1 MLDIKRIR
9 ENPEETG
16 KILGRRGAKVS
27 LDHILEL
34 DARRREIIKEVDE
47 LRHQRKEKSDAVA
60 RAKKE
65 GKKEGQETFVLESRN
80 IGKHIT
86 ELEQE
91 SQSVEEKLKNELLCL
106 PNFVHETTPD
116 EGRVVREGGKK
127 QEFDFEPRP
136 HWDVGEALDIIDI
149 PRAVRMSETR
159 FVMLKGQG
167 ALLERALANFMID
180 LHTKKFGYTEVA
192 VPYLV
197 NRISITGTGQLPKF
211 ENELYRSRDEELYL
225 IPTAEVSLVNLHQGE
240 VLSEEILPLKYAAL
254 TPCFRREAGSY
265 GKDTKGMIRV
275 HQFNKVE
282 LVKFSAPENSYKEME
297 TLLADAEQV
306 LKLLGLSYRVVLL
319 AAKEIG
325 FAAAKTY
332 DFECWMPGEKTWREV
347 ASCSNCEDFQA
358 RRLGIKVRRKKGF
371 EYVHTLN
378 SSGVAIGRTLAAV
391 LESYQNKDGSV
402 TVPDVLIPYMGGL
415 TKIER

>member
-9 ENPEETG
+9 ENPGEAC
-16 KILGRRGAKVS
+16 KILSRRGADVS
-27 LDHILEL
+27 LDLVLEL

-60 RAKKE
+60 RARKE
-65 GKKEGQETFVLESRN
+65 GKKEDQETFVLESRD
-80 IGKHIT
+80 IGKHIA

-116 EGRVVREGGKK
+116 ENRVVRERGKK
-127 QEFDFEPRP
+127 QEFDFQPRP
-136 HWDVGEALDIIDI
+136 HWIVGETLDIIDI

-180 LHTKKFGYTEVA
+180 LHTKKLGYTEVA

-197 NRISITGTGQLPKF
+197 NRTSITGTGQLPKF

-297 TLLADAEQV
+297 MLLADAEEV

-325 FAAAKTY
+325 FTAAKTY

-358 RRLGIKVRRKKGF
+358 RRLGIKVRRKKGL

-378 SSGVAIGRTLAAV
+378 SSGIAIGRTLAAV

-402 TVPDVLIPYMGGL
+402 TVPDILRPYMGGL
-415 TKIER
+415 SRIER

>member
-9 ENPEETG
+9 ENPEEAS
-16 KILGRRGAKVS
+16 KILSRRGAKVS
-27 LDHILEL
+27 LDSILEL

-47 LRHQRKEKSDAVA
+47 LRHQRKEQSDIVA

-65 GKKEGQETFVLESRN
+65 GKKENQETSILESRN

-91 SQSVEEKLKNELLCL
+91 SQSIEEKLKDELLIL

-116 EGRVVREGGKK
+116 EDRVIREGSEK

-149 PRAVRMSETR
+149 QRAVRMSETR

-167 ALLERALANFMID
+167 ALLERALANFMVD
-180 LHTKKFGYTEVA
+180 LHTEESGYTEVA

-197 NRISITGTGQLPKF
+197 NRTSITGTGQLPKF

-225 IPTAEVSLVNLHQGE
+225 IPTAEVPLVNIHQGE
-240 VLSEEILPLKYAAL
+240 TLSEEILPLKYAAL

-282 LVKFSAPENSYKEME
+282 LVKFSVPENSYKEME
-297 TLLADAEQV
+297 TLLADAEEV

-319 AAKEIG
+319 SAKEIG

-332 DFECWMPGEKTWREV
+332 DLECWMPGEKTWREV

-358 RRLGIKVRRKKGF
+358 RRLGIKVRRKKGL

-378 SSGVAIGRTLAAV
+378 SSGVAVGRTLAAV
-391 LESYQNKDGSV
+391 LENYQNKDGSV
-402 TVPDVLIPYMGGL
+402 TVPDVLRPYMSGL
-415 TKIER
+415 SRIER